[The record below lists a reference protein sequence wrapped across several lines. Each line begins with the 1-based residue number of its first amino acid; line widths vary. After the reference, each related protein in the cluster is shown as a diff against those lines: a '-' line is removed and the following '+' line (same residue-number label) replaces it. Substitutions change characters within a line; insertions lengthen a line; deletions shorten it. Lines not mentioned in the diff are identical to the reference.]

1 MRIVMN
7 RRTKDN
13 DALDEEA
20 SDEHLGKTGKHRTE
34 EAPDDGNCKYSNI
47 NVNENNNIK
56 KNER

>member
-1 MRIVMN
+1 MN